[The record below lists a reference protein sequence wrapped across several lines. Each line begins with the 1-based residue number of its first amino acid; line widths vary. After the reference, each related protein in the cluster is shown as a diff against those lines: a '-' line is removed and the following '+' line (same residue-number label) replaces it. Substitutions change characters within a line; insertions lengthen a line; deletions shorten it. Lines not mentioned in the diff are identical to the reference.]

1 MATKIIYQT
10 ENPDRFWT
18 LWQMYL
24 DKHKVGPVY
33 LKVNLD
39 FHLALAAERGYLKE
53 NRSFVYEIDNEPVAC
68 VLLPVE
74 EVDNDVQISME
85 GGSADAQSTEISIS
99 DQAHTI
105 NTIVDVLPVTSEEAT
120 HSLDS
125 FVATYI
131 GNSKYI
137 PNETISLGSIPAVRY
152 SFPRFSL
159 QLKNYGRLFLNEDVV
174 FIKHSN
180 IFIMLTTDNKNS
192 LNLNLFNKILSTF
205 KFNQ

>member
-33 LKVNLD
+33 LKVNVD
-39 FHLALAAERGYLKE
+39 FYLALAAERGYLKE

-85 GGSADAQSTEISIS
+85 GGYIYAPLCATPVIEKKVFRLIDEIAARVDAKRILFT
-99 DQAHTI
+99 
-105 NTIVDVLPVTSEEAT
+105 VDPLEA
-120 HSLDS
+120 
-125 FVATYI
+125 
-131 GNSKYI
+131 
-137 PNETISLGSIPAVRY
+137 
-152 SFPRFSL
+152 
-159 QLKNYGRLFLNEDVV
+159 
-174 FIKHSN
+174 
-180 IFIMLTTDNKNS
+180 
-192 LNLNLFNKILSTF
+192 
-205 KFNQ
+205 